1 MRQPTNGNVENTPS
15 INTDQYSAKGIQV
28 VSSVDTAR
36 QSVSTN
42 QSHRYELD
50 SYLRN
55 RAPRTVTPKDVTIIV
70 PALNEEESIEQV
82 VRGLV
87 GSFPDAEIIVVNDG
101 STDNTET
108 LATQAGALVIAHES
122 PRGYGAALRS
132 GILASTRDFVL
143 FCDADGQHRLEDVA
157 RIIAECS
164 NCNMVVGAR
173 TTDSHVP
180 ITRRPGKFIIQH
192 WANILAKQK
201 IPDINSGLRMIEK
214 RVLLKC
220 LHLMPTGFS
229 FSTTSTFA
237 LLKGNY
243 AVKWVPIT
251 VVARKGESTVR
262 QLKHGPQTMMLMLRL
277 TVLFEPL
284 RVFLFITSVLFG
296 ISFASFAYDMI
307 TTNFQKVGNSTEFF
321 SVATLLVFMF
331 GLLCDQVSALRREF
345 HDR

>member
-1 MRQPTNGNVENTPS
+1 MRQPINGNAESTPS
-15 INTDQYSAKGIQV
+15 ISTDQYSEKGSQV
-28 VSSVDTAR
+28 LSSVEVAR
-36 QSVSTN
+36 ESVHSN
-42 QSHRYELD
+42 HSSRHE
-50 SYLRN
+50 LRN
-55 RAPRTVTPKDVTIIV
+55 RAPRTVTPEDVTIIV
-70 PALNEEESIEQV
+70 PALNEEQSIEEV
-82 VRGLV
+82 VKGLV
-87 GSFPDAEIIVVNDG
+87 RSFPDSEIIVVNDG
-101 STDNTET
+101 STDNTEM
-108 LATQAGALVIAHES
+108 LASQAGALVISHAS

-143 FCDADGQHRLEDVA
+143 FCDADGQHRIEDVA
-157 RIIAECS
+157 RIMVECS

-180 ITRRPGKFIIQH
+180 INRRPGKFIIQH

-201 IPDINSGLRMIEK
+201 IPDINSGLRIIEK
-214 RVLLKC
+214 AVLLKC
-220 LHLMPTGFS
+220 LHLMPAGFS

-262 QLKHGPQTMMLMLRL
+262 QLRHGPQTMMLMLRL

-284 RVFLFITSVLFG
+284 RVFLFITAVLFAL
-296 ISFASFAYDMI
+296 SFASFAYDMI
-307 TTNFQKVGNSTEFF
+307 TTNFRRVGNSTEFF